1 MKPADKKAMTKRS
14 SNRRHELA
22 MSGWPG
28 VRQILYRIAVPGGL
42 LLLVA
47 GVLGVTGV
55 LSGRSVTRV
64 AGYCPYVIFTA
75 GLLLSAAFRRSR
87 LFFAFLV
94 LALAEI
100 AIAWIIP
107 AQSSLE
113 VRRVM
118 LDAVGLL
125 LPINLVVL
133 AFTGDMGIVS
143 PAGRRRF
150 ALIALQAFGVAILS
164 WPGAA
169 HTVALLD
176 KNFLSARF
184 TAWSTISSSVLVVFV
199 VAAIIFAAGLVRKHR
214 PVESSMAWS
223 MVAAFLAL
231 QSYGAKNS
239 LAAVYFSTA
248 GLVLMI
254 AVVETSYALAYLD
267 ELTQLPSRR
276 ALNEALLQMGSEYSI
291 AMVDVD
297 HFKKFNDTYG
307 HEAGDHAL
315 RLVASR
321 LSRVT
326 GGGRAYRYG
335 GEEFAILFPG
345 KSAEDASASLDRLRR
360 TIEQSSFVVRGKD
373 RRKGKGKGW
382 RNGEKET
389 RVTVSIGLAERT
401 DDALRPHD
409 VLKLADK
416 ALYRAKAKGRNCTV
430 AARRPRAS
438 QGARALAS

>member
-1 MKPADKKAMTKRS
+1 MTKRS
-14 SNRRHELA
+14 ATRRHDFA
-22 MSGWPG
+22 ASGWSW

-47 GVLGVTGV
+47 GVLGATGV
-55 LSGRSVTRV
+55 LSGPAVSGV
-64 AGYCPYVIFTA
+64 AGYCPYVVFAA
-75 GLLLSAAFRRSR
+75 GLLLSAVFRRSR
-87 LFFAFLV
+87 LFFSFLV
-94 LALAEI
+94 LALAQS
-100 AIAWIIP
+100 AVAWIIP
-107 AQSSLE
+107 AQGSLE

-125 LPINLVVL
+125 LPINLVAL
-133 AFTGDMGIVS
+133 AFTGDKGIVS
-143 PAGRRRF
+143 PAGRTRM
-150 ALIALQAFGVAILS
+150 ALIALQAFAVATLS
-164 WPGAA
+164 WPSLAHAA
-169 HTVALLD
+169 ASLD
-176 KNFLSARF
+176 KDFLPARLA
-184 TAWSTISSSVLVVFV
+184 AWSVISSSALVVFV
-199 VAAIIFAAGLVRKHR
+199 VAAIVFVVGLARKHR

-223 MVAAFLAL
+223 MAAAFLAL
-231 QSYGAKNS
+231 QADGANG

-254 AVVETSYALAYLD
+254 AVVETSYAMAYRD

-276 ALNEALLQMGSEYSI
+276 ALNEALLQMGSEYTI

-315 RLVASR
+315 RLVAAR
-321 LSRVT
+321 LSHVT

-335 GEEFAILFPG
+335 GEEFAVLFPG
-345 KSAEDASASLDRLRR
+345 KSAEEAGASLDRLRR
-360 TIEQSSFVVRGKD
+360 TIEQSSFVVRGQD
-373 RRKGKGKGW
+373 RRKKGRGW

-430 AARRPRAS
+430 AARRSRAA
-438 QGARALAS
+438 QGTRALAS